1 MSHQDTTRPYSQ
13 PGRVEGPWPLSLKL
27 AEGVGQAGE
36 QQQSP
41 HPELICGSACYGSQ
55 PRAASSAQSL
65 SRKHQTLLV
74 LRLPPIRGAAAHPA
88 RSGDEGRGSQD
99 TPGPRPRWAPRRHC
113 PQPARRR
120 PAGFRTVPRAQ
131 PSIPNTE
138 TTLRVLRD
146 RRGGCG
152 AWRDGWEQHREMQG
166 CSGEA
171 RGLQEMPACSG
182 QDRDV
187 RAGPGDRMLGSLD
200 QNRGWSGDDGGRLER
215 LGEGQRDSGES
226 GAGLG
231 GRRKDDGGDAAE
243 PGAGRERVGE
253 VTGEHRG
260 ARGRTAGCGG
270 AEALT
275 CQEPE
280 GMSPKPPGPAE
291 PWQPRGGP
299 EQRHSKP
306 KPAAARPG
314 GSSQAGE
321 RKAAAQAARSPA
333 ESSAQ
338 KQPTPLHMVRRRGRE
353 PVPRA
358 APAPATGTGTDSIG
372 GAAARPRSRRGAER
386 PPGPGAGPAALPAP
400 PARRLRAAPPPPNGA
415 RLRPGAVATP
425 AAGGVGR
432 GSPAGGAAPR
442 HLRARSEG
450 LRRLSPELAALRVR
464 SGSAELPFA
473 ALAVVF
479 SAPKALRLRGC
490 TFPAAGGVPAL

>member
-1 MSHQDTTRPYSQ
+1 
-13 PGRVEGPWPLSLKL
+13 
-27 AEGVGQAGE
+27 
-36 QQQSP
+36 
-41 HPELICGSACYGSQ
+41 
-55 PRAASSAQSL
+55 
-65 SRKHQTLLV
+65 
-74 LRLPPIRGAAAHPA
+74 
-88 RSGDEGRGSQD
+88 
-99 TPGPRPRWAPRRHC
+99 
-113 PQPARRR
+113 
-120 PAGFRTVPRAQ
+120 
-131 PSIPNTE
+131 
-138 TTLRVLRD
+138 
-146 RRGGCG
+146 
-152 AWRDGWEQHREMQG
+152 
-166 CSGEA
+166 
-171 RGLQEMPACSG
+171 
-182 QDRDV
+182 
-187 RAGPGDRMLGSLD
+187 
-200 QNRGWSGDDGGRLER
+200 
-215 LGEGQRDSGES
+215 
-226 GAGLG
+226 
-231 GRRKDDGGDAAE
+231 
-243 PGAGRERVGE
+243 
-253 VTGEHRG
+253 
-260 ARGRTAGCGG
+260 
-270 AEALT
+270 
-275 CQEPE
+275 
-280 GMSPKPPGPAE
+280 MSPKPPGPAE

>member
-1 MSHQDTTRPYSQ
+1 
-13 PGRVEGPWPLSLKL
+13 
-27 AEGVGQAGE
+27 
-36 QQQSP
+36 
-41 HPELICGSACYGSQ
+41 
-55 PRAASSAQSL
+55 
-65 SRKHQTLLV
+65 
-74 LRLPPIRGAAAHPA
+74 
-88 RSGDEGRGSQD
+88 
-99 TPGPRPRWAPRRHC
+99 
-113 PQPARRR
+113 
-120 PAGFRTVPRAQ
+120 
-131 PSIPNTE
+131 
-138 TTLRVLRD
+138 
-146 RRGGCG
+146 
-152 AWRDGWEQHREMQG
+152 
-166 CSGEA
+166 
-171 RGLQEMPACSG
+171 
-182 QDRDV
+182 
-187 RAGPGDRMLGSLD
+187 
-200 QNRGWSGDDGGRLER
+200 
-215 LGEGQRDSGES
+215 
-226 GAGLG
+226 
-231 GRRKDDGGDAAE
+231 
-243 PGAGRERVGE
+243 
-253 VTGEHRG
+253 
-260 ARGRTAGCGG
+260 
-270 AEALT
+270 
-275 CQEPE
+275 
-280 GMSPKPPGPAE
+280 MSPKPPGPAE

-450 LRRLSPELAALRVR
+450 LRRFVAGARGSPPAERLRRVAVCGVSSGIFSAESAAAPGLHLPGGGGGSLLCNPAQLICGHSSRIGKGFWNARAGRTPGAR
-464 SGSAELPFA
+464 SGRPQRGSGRRSGDG
-473 ALAVVF
+473 VTT
-479 SAPKALRLRGC
+479 APC
-490 TFPAAGGVPAL
+490 WFPYRA